1 MFFFDYLSP
10 TIQTHL
16 LFSLKVNWSHGFV
29 LLPVS
34 LRRSLDET
42 MQMNNPL
49 NTFVPMHLKN
59 HLMKPFSFFQNVV
72 FALRVL
78 SSEMGFAQIYGPPKS
93 LAL

>member
-1 MFFFDYLSP
+1 
-10 TIQTHL
+10 
-16 LFSLKVNWSHGFV
+16 
-29 LLPVS
+29 
-34 LRRSLDET
+34 